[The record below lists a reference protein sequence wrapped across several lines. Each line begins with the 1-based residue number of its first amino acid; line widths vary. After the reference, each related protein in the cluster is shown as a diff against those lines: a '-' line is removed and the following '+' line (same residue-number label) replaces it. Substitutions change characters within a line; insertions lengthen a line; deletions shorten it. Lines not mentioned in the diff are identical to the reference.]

1 MTGYE
6 LIFAKG
12 EAIGYRLGKELIA
25 EQGMEEWLVKLTFKK
40 LIRGY
45 TVDEIADM
53 LEEDEK
59 TISKIVESIRKYAM
73 EYDMAVQGR

>member
-1 MTGYE
+1 
-6 LIFAKG
+6 
-12 EAIGYRLGKELIA
+12 
-25 EQGMEEWLVKLTFKK
+25 MEEWLVKLTFKK

-45 TVDEIADM
+45 TVDEIGDM